1 MNEHPELWNMPWHAR
16 LKNLAEVAAV
26 SGEFCFRVVRA
37 QSLAR
42 PQGSAHAQST
52 VRAQNPVRAP
62 SQLCAQGQVRPQ
74 SPVTP
79 AGSWLGR
86 ARSRATP
93 VHISAR

>member
-37 QSLAR
+37 KSAVATQSA
-42 PQGSAHAQST
+42 
-52 VRAQNPVRAP
+52 VRAQYPASSPNPVP
-62 SQLCAQGQVRPQ
+62 VQ

-86 ARSRATP
+86 ARSRTTP
-93 VHISAR
+93 VHLSGR

>member
-37 QSLAR
+37 QSAV
-42 PQGSAHAQST
+42 G
-52 VRAQNPVRAP
+52 AQNPIAARSAVPAQDPVRAP
-62 SQLCAQGQVRPQ
+62 NPVRVQ
-74 SPVTP
+74 NPVTP

-93 VHISAR
+93 VHPSCR